1 MPRVRINRT
10 EYARKDFQA
19 WIRQTMKDKKVRM
32 SDLAN
37 IYKVSQPA
45 ISYKLKNMAF
55 TYDELVKLFEI
66 LGCEPERLVYFM
78 TGNAL

>member
-1 MPRVRINRT
+1 MPRIRMKKT

-55 TYDELVKLFEI
+55 TYDELVKLFEV